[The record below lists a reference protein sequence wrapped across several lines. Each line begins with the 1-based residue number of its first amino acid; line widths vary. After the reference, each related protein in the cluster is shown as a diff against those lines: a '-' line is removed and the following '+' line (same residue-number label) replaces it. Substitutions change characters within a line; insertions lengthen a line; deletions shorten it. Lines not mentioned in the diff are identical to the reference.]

1 MISNAALLH
10 SLIPNLED
18 VSGYDLV
25 VHSPVDASVLASLT
39 FDFISEVDAKSARL
53 V

>member
-18 VSGYDLV
+18 VLGYDLV
-25 VHSPVDASVLASLT
+25 VHSPLDASVLASLT
-39 FDFISEVDAKSARL
+39 FDSVSEVEAKIARL

>member
-18 VSGYDLV
+18 ASGYDLV
-25 VHSPVDASVLASLT
+25 VHSPVDASVLTSLMV
-39 FDFISEVDAKSARL
+39 DSISEVDAKIARL